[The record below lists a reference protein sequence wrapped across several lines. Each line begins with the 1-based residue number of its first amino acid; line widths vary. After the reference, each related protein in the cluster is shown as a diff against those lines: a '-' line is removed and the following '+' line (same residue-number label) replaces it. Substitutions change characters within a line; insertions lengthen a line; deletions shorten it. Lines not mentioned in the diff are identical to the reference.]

1 MLGPTNCDIKKLYT
15 QLDEEMYDDV
25 LDRVDMGIQ
34 DMIEAPVI
42 GIQEG
47 IKEQLN
53 QILKPKERR
62 LLKRELKR
70 EEDRYKEHQILYK
83 FLEKSSEDMFRDV
96 EIFVVPED
104 FVETRI
110 FQIRELFAQAFNQ
123 LPYANKKDLM
133 NSGLNNRRDWDA
145 GKIRAIRKRIVTS
158 HNKYFKRGKGRDK
171 LTNYENTIKGSMKMA
186 ADLDQTGAAVKL
198 LSMSKGMLDS
208 YLQAQ
213 YKWIEG
219 YLPGG
224 EYSELNLTAID
235 NQITGAAQKGNI
247 PGQNLQPIQ
256 KTKVAVR
263 LFEEFVHTE
272 TRNVIPQNIPRK
284 LGEINRYYVEIY
296 KIFLV
301 RQV

>member
-53 QILKPKERR
+53 QILKPAERR

-123 LPYANKKDLM
+123 LPYANKKDLI
-133 NSGLNNRRDWDA
+133 NSGLNNR
-145 GKIRAIRKRIVTS
+145 
-158 HNKYFKRGKGRDK
+158 
-171 LTNYENTIKGSMKMA
+171 
-186 ADLDQTGAAVKL
+186 
-198 LSMSKGMLDS
+198 
-208 YLQAQ
+208 
-213 YKWIEG
+213 
-219 YLPGG
+219 
-224 EYSELNLTAID
+224 
-235 NQITGAAQKGNI
+235 
-247 PGQNLQPIQ
+247 
-256 KTKVAVR
+256 
-263 LFEEFVHTE
+263 
-272 TRNVIPQNIPRK
+272 
-284 LGEINRYYVEIY
+284 
-296 KIFLV
+296 
-301 RQV
+301 